1 MLEILLRFLVNLCS
15 NDMHATN
22 SPLQANIYCGVPGQ
36 WFFYSLLRFE
46 FRPLIYPSKYHWF
59 FPTSTCTFS
68 QYFFSP
74 PPKKWR
80 IVYCSKKI
88 NLIHSIV
95 YLFTVI
101 LSLFPFANMIFF
113 KFQISRFFLKTEKNH
128 CRSLFCIKWMTWL
141 LYNSYLWKLISMIQ
155 LSTGQSLII
164 LDLLYEWL
172 AFSGFLDL

>member
-113 KFQISRFFLKTEKNH
+113 KFQISRFFLKNGKKITAGLFSVSNEWRYYFITLTCEKWFPWFSCQQANH
-128 CRSLFCIKWMTWL
+128 L
-141 LYNSYLWKLISMIQ
+141 LY
-155 LSTGQSLII
+155 
-164 LDLLYEWL
+164 
-172 AFSGFLDL
+172 

>member
-59 FPTSTCTFS
+59 FSTSTCTFS

-113 KFQISRFFLKTEKNH
+113 KFQISRFFLKNGKK
-128 CRSLFCIKWMTWL
+128 SLQVSF
-141 LYNSYLWKLISMIQ
+141 LYQMNDVTTL
-155 LSTGQSLII
+155 
-164 LDLLYEWL
+164 
-172 AFSGFLDL
+172 

>member
-88 NLIHSIV
+88 NLIQQV
-95 YLFTVI
+95 LFRKRKKITAG
-101 LSLFPFANMIFF
+101 LFSVSNEWRDYFITLTCENWFPWFSCQQAN
-113 KFQISRFFLKTEKNH
+113 H
-128 CRSLFCIKWMTWL
+128 L
-141 LYNSYLWKLISMIQ
+141 LY
-155 LSTGQSLII
+155 
-164 LDLLYEWL
+164 
-172 AFSGFLDL
+172 